1 MKGVPGWIG
10 RGVDVAWV
18 VALALY
24 ALAGYRN
31 VPFHGDES
39 TLITMS
45 RDYHTLF
52 QAGDLDAVLYTAAP
66 DDPAEQEL
74 RLLNGTVSKYLYGL
88 AWDLAGLTVHDLNE
102 QWLWDAPWD
111 WNITDN
117 HKPSDTLLYAAR
129 LASALLLAASAWVVF
144 AIGWIVGRGRWA
156 AYAASLVY
164 VMTPVVLINGR
175 RAMME
180 GALLLTETLVVLAG
194 LLLLRALQRDRARGW
209 HYAALGLAAGLALSS
224 KHTTVIAVGIVFVMV
239 AAGTFGAHGRA
250 IRELPLRRHLLWV
263 CGAGV
268 LALAV
273 FLLLNPAWWS
283 DPLHMPGRVW
293 DLRQGLIEGQ
303 KAGYGSYAGTM
314 EHIEGLIRRVA
325 DGTPQYYEVDIWGCF
340 IRDEIS
346 AYEAHPWTGVNGG
359 VIGAFVR
366 LVSVVLATGVLVNR
380 WSDPAA
386 RLALAWFWVTALL
399 LLVLTPFDWQRYY
412 LPLQPALVVM
422 VGVAAAWVGAE
433 VQALRDR
440 RARSANGAS

>member
-1 MKGVPGWIG
+1 MNGVPGWIG

-39 TLITMS
+39 TQIHMS
-45 RDYHTLF
+45 RAYHTLF
-52 QAGDLDAVLYTAAP
+52 QAGDLDAVLYTATP
-66 DDPAEQEL
+66 DDPAEQDL
-74 RLLNGTVSKYLYGL
+74 RLLNGTVSKYVYGL
-88 AWDLAGLTVHDLNE
+88 AWDLAGLTVDDLNA

-111 WNITDN
+111 WNIADN
-117 HKPSDTLLYAAR
+117 HKPSDELLYAAR
-129 LASALLLAASAWVVF
+129 LGSALMLAASVWVVF
-144 AIGWIVGRGRWA
+144 AIGWIAGRGRGA

-194 LLLLRALQRDRARGW
+194 LVLLRALQRDRARGW

-224 KHTTVIAVGIVFVMV
+224 KHTTLIAVGIVFVVV
-239 AAGTFGAHGRA
+239 AAGAFGARDRT
-250 IRELPLRRHLLWV
+250 IRGRHLLWM

-325 DGTPQYYEVDIWGCF
+325 DGTPQYYEVDIWGRF
-340 IRDEIS
+340 IGDEIT
-346 AYEAHPWTGVNGG
+346 AYETHPWTGVNGG

-366 LVSVVLATGVLVNR
+366 LAGVVLATGALVNR
-380 WSDPAA
+380 WSDPAT

-399 LLVLTPFDWQRYY
+399 LFVLTPFDWQRYY
-412 LPLQPALVVM
+412 LPLQPALAVM
-422 VGVAAAWVGAE
+422 VGVAAEWVGAE
-433 VQALRDR
+433 LLALRDR
-440 RARSANGAS
+440 RGRIANGVS